1 MKGIMEKS
9 AVLLATLGIVL
20 SMAGCGATPVRTGTA
35 APQITVDRQAQVKA
49 QADDRV
55 DISSV
60 VAFVET
66 MNTVLEPGQKIR
78 NYKTS
83 YDKDNQ
89 TVYVSADGANIA
101 FKLDG
106 DGNVLF
112 ASASGDAATKTALSQ
127 GIAQMYIGTGISSQ
141 FSEVFRKAEET
152 RWLNDIN
159 SQVVAKM
166 ANEYHFEELN
176 DILPYVESPTLSGVS
191 DLEKKLNGGLQMPV
205 LTDTMQNNGIQD
217 LTNYYEAPD
226 LEKYASQLEMPD
238 IFGELNGITEDGLA
252 LREKYDKVKL
262 ETPETYSPDWS
273 LDSYDLPETFSD
285 GSSTGLGE
293 KLKDT
298 FDEYQGE
305 LEDYQDKLW
314 DQERKSQEKGQ
325 QTIQDAN
332 DNAKVGFSN

>member
-1 MKGIMEKS
+1 MRGTFEK
-9 AVLLATLGIVL
+9 AAALLTALGL
-20 SMAGCGATPVRTGTA
+20 TFSLAGCGAKPVRTGTA
-35 APQITVDRQAQVKA
+35 APQITIDRQAQVKA
-49 QADDRV
+49 QEDDRV

-78 NYKTS
+78 DYKTS
-83 YDKDNQ
+83 YDKNSQ

-101 FKLDG
+101 FKLDD

-141 FSEVFRKAEET
+141 FNEVFRKAEET

-176 DILPYVESPTLSGVS
+176 DILPYVETPTLSGVS
-191 DLEKKLNGGLQMPV
+191 DLEKKLSGGLQMPV

-226 LEKYASQLEMPD
+226 LEEYASKLEMPD
-238 IFGELNGITEDGLA
+238 IFSELNGVTEDGLA

-262 ETPETYSPDWS
+262 ETPETDSPDWS

-314 DQERKSQEKGQ
+314 DQERDAQEKGQ

-332 DNAKVGFSN
+332 DNAKVGFDD

>member
-1 MKGIMEKS
+1 MKGIVKKS
-9 AVLLATLGIVL
+9 AALFTALGIAF

-35 APQITVDRQAQVKA
+35 APQITIDRQAQVKA
-49 QADDRV
+49 QQDDRV

-66 MNTVLEPGQKIR
+66 MNTVLEPGHKIR
-78 NYKTS
+78 DYKTS
-83 YDKDNQ
+83 YDKDSQ
-89 TVYVSADGANIA
+89 TVYVTTDGANIA
-101 FKLDG
+101 FKLD
-106 DGNVLF
+106 DEGNVLF
-112 ASASGDAATKTALSQ
+112 ASANGDATTKTALSQ

-141 FSEVFRKAEET
+141 FNEVFRKAEET
-152 RWLNDIN
+152 RWLNDLN

-176 DILPYVESPTLSGVS
+176 DVLPYVAVPTLSGVS
-191 DLEKKLNGGLQMPV
+191 DLEKKLNDGLEMPV
-205 LTDTMQNNGIQD
+205 LTDAMQNNGITV
-217 LTNYYEAPD
+217 LTNYYETPN
-226 LEKYASQLEMPD
+226 LEEYASKLEMPD
-238 IFGELNGITEDGLA
+238 IFSELNGITEDGLT
-252 LREKYDKVKL
+252 LRDKYDKVKL

-314 DQERKSQEKGQ
+314 EQERDTQEKGQ

-332 DNAKVGFSN
+332 DNAKVGFDS